1 MMENMTLAYI
11 LQFERENRSLR
22 AGSDARCIMML
33 GQTLSGSDDA
43 DVDFVI
49 EGGQVG
55 GRAGAPLDA
64 VRGKRGVPRNVS
76 KQDS

>member
-11 LQFERENRSLR
+11 LQFEGENRRLR
-22 AGSDARCIMML
+22 AGSDARCIRML

-49 EGGQVG
+49 DGGQIG
-55 GRAGAPLDA
+55 GRAGAPWDD
-64 VRGKRGVPRNVS
+64 VRGKRGEPRNVS